1 VLDTLFAKETLSPTS
16 KVSGKG
22 RRRQQARPF
31 FFFALSL
38 GYVCKLKGPVGQK

>member
-1 VLDTLFAKETLSPTS
+1 M

-22 RRRQQARPF
+22 RKRQQARPF

-38 GYVCKLKGPVGQK
+38 GYVCKSTIHVIIRS